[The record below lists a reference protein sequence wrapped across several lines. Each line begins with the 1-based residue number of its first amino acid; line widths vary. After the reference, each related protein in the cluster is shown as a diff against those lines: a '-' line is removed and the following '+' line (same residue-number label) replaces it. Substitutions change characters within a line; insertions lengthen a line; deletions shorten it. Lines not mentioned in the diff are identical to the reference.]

1 MTQPDLTLALGQRLK
16 AWRKRIGL
24 SQEKLA
30 ERADLHRTYLA
41 GVESG
46 ARNPSLVSLHKLAQA
61 LGISLGT
68 FFSTAPGGSPS
79 EPHLSTALESCPDIL
94 LIEPDERIAR
104 SILRV
109 FHQVYLFN
117 RVILIQDAAE
127 ALTYI
132 FRAGRYSDLPTWRMP
147 GLILLEF
154 RVHKTAAGL
163 IERIK
168 VEKLTARIPVILL
181 ASSQRELR
189 AAQRCRVNG
198 QRCWG
203 APFEF
208 AGFQRV
214 LAGLDFNLALVR

>member
-1 MTQPDLTLALGQRLK
+1 MTQSDVTLALGQRLK

-30 ERADLHRTYLA
+30 ERAELHRSYLA
-41 GVESG
+41 GIESG

-68 FFSTAPGGSPS
+68 FFSTPTGSSPS
-79 EPHLSTALESCPDIL
+79 ETPLDLARESCPDIL
-94 LIEPDERIAR
+94 LIAPDQKVAR

-109 FHQVYLFN
+109 FHRVYLFN
-117 RVILIQDAAE
+117 RVILIQDAAD
-127 ALTYI
+127 ALAYT
-132 FRAGRYSDLPTWRMP
+132 FGAGRYSDLPTWRMP

-154 RVHKTAAGL
+154 GVHKTADGL

-168 VEKLTARIPVILL
+168 VEKLTARIPVILI

-189 AAQRCRVNG
+189 AAQRRGVAG
-198 QRCWG
+198 RRCWG

-208 AGFQRV
+208 AGFQQV